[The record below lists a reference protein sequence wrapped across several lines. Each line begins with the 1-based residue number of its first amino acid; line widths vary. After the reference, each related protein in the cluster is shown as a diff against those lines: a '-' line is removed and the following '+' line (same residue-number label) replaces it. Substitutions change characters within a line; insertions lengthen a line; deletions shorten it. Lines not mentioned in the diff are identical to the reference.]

1 MIGSRFNLS
10 EWALRHRGLVLYLML
25 LAGVIGVLAFRS
37 LGQSEDPPFTFK
49 VMVVH
54 TLWPGADAQSV
65 SRQITDRIEEKLE
78 ELGNLESIRSYSRP
92 GESQVFIEIG
102 EHVPQR
108 HVDGY
113 LYQIRK
119 KVADIRHTLPAEAI
133 GPFFNDEFGDTFG
146 NLFALTGEGFDA
158 GAMKNWAERLRAR
171 LLRLPDVAKV
181 ELLGVQDE
189 RIYIELSHAK
199 LASLRISQA
208 QLQAALQA
216 QNAIVAAGFFEGGSD
231 RIHLRASGPFDS
243 VQAIADMPIRAGD
256 ELFRLG
262 DVARVRRGTIE
273 PAAPGMRYLGQDAI
287 GLAVSMVEGG
297 DILRLGRDLD
307 AALPG
312 LRQELPVGLELHR
325 VADQPAAVRASIGEF
340 LRVLAEAVFVVLLV
354 SFFSLGLRTG
364 LVVAI
369 SIPLVLAMTFAVM
382 AVLGI
387 DLHKISLGALVLALA
402 LLVDDAII
410 AVEMMAIKLE
420 QGLARVKAAAF
431 AWTSTAFPMLTGTLV
446 TAAGFLPIATAASN
460 TGEYTRAL
468 FQVVT
473 IALLLSWI
481 VAVLFVPYLGDRL
494 LPRARHERA
503 ADPGAV
509 IPATAATGTA
519 HAAPDPYQRP
529 FYRRYRRLL
538 EWSLRRRGWVLAATA
553 VLFVFSL
560 LGFRL
565 VEQQFFPPST
575 RPELLV
581 DLKLAESS
589 SLAATRA
596 EVERLET
603 WLADQPDLVNHVAF
617 VGTGA
622 PRFYLPLDQQ
632 LPQPSFAQFLLLSTD
647 IAARQRLHQRLLQ
660 HLDNEFSHVRSRV
673 QALENGPPV
682 GYPVQFRVS
691 GEDIATV
698 RGLARAVAGQLRTD
712 PDLRNVHLD
721 WQEPSKIIHVQLDQD
736 RARML
741 GLSSAELAQFLHGA
755 LTGTPVSVLREDD
768 ELIDVV
774 LRGDADVRT
783 GLSSLASLPVQT
795 GDGRFLPLAQIATL
809 RPGLEEGI
817 IWHRNRLPTI
827 TVRADVA
834 NGVQPATVTARVQ
847 PALAPVRQALPP
859 GYLLE
864 VGGTVEASQRG
875 QASVNAGMPLF
886 VLVVLTVLMVQLG
899 SFQRTLLV
907 VLTAP
912 LGLIGV
918 VAFLLLL
925 QVPFGFVA
933 MLGTIALFGM
943 IMRNSVILIDQIEQ
957 DIATGQPRW
966 QAITD
971 AGVRR
976 FRPIMLTAMTAVL
989 AMVPL
994 SRSDFYGPM
1003 AVAIMGGLLV
1013 GTVLTLVVL
1022 PALYAVWFGVRE
1034 HEPAAGT
1041 RADTVSP

>member
-1 MIGSRFNLS
+1 
-10 EWALRHRGLVLYLML
+10 
-25 LAGVIGVLAFRS
+25 
-37 LGQSEDPPFTFK
+37 
-49 VMVVH
+49 
-54 TLWPGADAQSV
+54 
-65 SRQITDRIEEKLE
+65 
-78 ELGNLESIRSYSRP
+78 
-92 GESQVFIEIG
+92 
-102 EHVPQR
+102 
-108 HVDGY
+108 
-113 LYQIRK
+113 
-119 KVADIRHTLPAEAI
+119 PAEVI

-146 NLFALTGEGFDA
+146 NLFALTGEGFAA
-158 GAMKNWAERLRAR
+158 GAMKNWAERIRSR
-171 LLRLPDVAKV
+171 LLRLENVAKV

-189 RIYIELSHAK
+189 RIYIELSQAK

-216 QNAIVAAGFFEGGSD
+216 QNAIAPTGFFEGGSD
-231 RIHLRASGPFDS
+231 RIHLRVTGPFDS

-262 DVARVRRGTIE
+262 DVAQVRRGTIE
-273 PAAPGMRYLGQDAI
+273 PAAPGVRYMGQDAI

-297 DILRLGRDLD
+297 DILRLGGDLD

-312 LRQELPVGLELHR
+312 LRQELPVGLDLHW

-382 AVLGI
+382 ALLGI

-420 QGLARVKAAAF
+420 QGLERIKAAAF

-481 VAVLFVPYLGDRL
+481 VAVLFVPYLGDKL
-494 LPRARHERA
+494 LPRAAHE
-503 ADPGAV
+503 GG
-509 IPATAATGTA
+509 PATQGHGGAA
-519 HAAPDPYQRP
+519 DPYQRP

-538 EWSLRRRGWVLAATA
+538 EWSLHRRVWVLVATA
-553 VLFVFSL
+553 VLFALSL

-581 DLKLAESS
+581 DLKLAEGS
-589 SLAATRA
+589 SLTATRA
-596 EVERLET
+596 EVERLES
-603 WLADQPDLVNHVAF
+603 WLADDPDLVNHIAF

-632 LPQPSFAQFLLLSTD
+632 LPQPSFAQFLLLATD
-647 IAARQRLHQRLLQ
+647 IAARQRVQQRLGQ
-660 HLDNEFSHVRSRV
+660 HLDAEFSHVRSRV
-673 QALENGPPV
+673 QTLENGPPV

-698 RGLARAVAGQLRTD
+698 RTLALTVAGHLRSD
-712 PDLRNVHLD
+712 PDLANIHLD
-721 WQEPSKIIHVQLDQD
+721 WQEPAKILHLELDQD

-741 GLSSAELAQFLHGA
+741 AISSAELAQFLQGA
-755 LTGTPVSVLREDD
+755 LSGSPVSVLREDD

-795 GDGRFLPLAQIATL
+795 GDGRFLPLSQIATL

-817 IWHRNRLPTI
+817 IWHRDRLPTI

-834 NGVQPATVTARVQ
+834 NNVQPATVTARVE
-847 PALAPVRQALPP
+847 PLLAPLRASLPA

-875 QASVNAGMPLF
+875 QASVNAGIPLF
-886 VLVVLTVLMVQLG
+886 ILAVLTVLMVQLG

-925 QVPFGFVA
+925 RVPFGFVA

-957 DIATGQPRW
+957 DIAAGQARW
-966 QAITD
+966 QAILD

-1022 PALYAVWFGVRE
+1022 PAMYALWFSVRE
-1034 HEPAAGT
+1034 HEPAAGHG
-1041 RADTVSP
+1041 ADTVSP